1 MAFRFGGVRAAL
13 PARGVRALAE
23 ARCVRAVWDEA
34 KRRPRDAAS
43 EMERRGSTVLLNL
56 VAVAL
61 GGAIGASFRYL
72 VGLLAS
78 AAIPA
83 GTVFASVPVGTLCA
97 NVVGCFVIG
106 LLSCFFSSADFAGRD
121 TWRLF
126 AITGVLGGFTT
137 FSTFSLESITLF
149 GENPAAGGA
158 YAVGTLAVCLVAAFL
173 GRALGRIA
181 W

>member
-1 MAFRFGGVRAAL
+1 M
-13 PARGVRALAE
+13 
-23 ARCVRAVWDEA
+23 
-34 KRRPRDAAS
+34 
-43 EMERRGSTVLLNL
+43 LLNVL
-56 VAVAL
+56 AVAVGGAL
-61 GGAIGASFRYL
+61 GASARYL

-83 GTVFASVPVGTLCA
+83 DSVLAGVPVGTLCA

-106 LLSCFFSSADFAGRD
+106 VLSCFFSGVDFAGRE

-137 FSTFSLESITLF
+137 FSTFSLESITLL

-158 YAVGTLAVCLVAAFL
+158 YAVGTLAVCLAAAAL
-173 GRALGRIA
+173 GRACGRLA